1 MKKLKMNKFM
11 TGVVATTMAAPA
23 MLAPF
28 MTVAEPIMASQ
39 APVTDAKTG
48 LTTVTKVNGKYLTKD
63 ALVNPGDSVTFDIV
77 YMPGNQ
83 GLMTSF
89 VDTLPKG
96 LAFYPQSKYAMT
108 VFAVN
113 ADGTVGKEIT
123 DEGDLTLSDKTMT
136 WKPHDAKKYYFN
148 GVTNA
153 NHCRLLFHIT
163 TQVES
168 SVGSNAQLSNVAT
181 GNIRPPREGK
191 DVPISDKA
199 SVHTKGNPRN
209 PNIHKSVYAQN
220 DAGELLYP
228 DDYIT
233 NGTTP
238 SKFDPSKM
246 DEDKNNGGQ
255 DDLAPINISVSTDD
269 SDATILANSRAL
281 IAACGN
287 KVDCSALQHA
297 IDGVTPP
304 INDRVKA
311 KIIAAFRVVANNYQA
326 AMDEQNAHQTDP
338 TSTGPDQL
346 TLKNKADKYAYVVDA
361 HIPAGSIKQSL
372 SLSEPMENV
381 QAFTLSDI
389 KLYDG
394 TGSDITNQGK
404 ITEQKNNNNQ
414 NEVVWTANKSYV
426 QSIVNA
432 NRDVHIRMV
441 IPNVTVANATKD
453 DLSRYLVGGQIS
465 LPNTASLIDDNSP
478 IPSNTTI
485 VHVPDQTTPTPPPN
499 PTPKIPDTP
508 STVKEVSVDGGKTF
522 VTAET
527 PDKASPVGSNDNNY
541 VWRSSFRLSGAT
553 DFNKLVLTDHFETLQ
568 TLDKDN
574 LDKQVQV
581 YDSTGNNITNRGKLT
596 ATPTDSGKLD
606 ISWTASSEYL
616 TELNKKFG
624 KNNNTGPTFT
634 MSVTTNLK
642 NATDEQ
648 KKQYWNEDLHQ
659 WIIPNTSSSTTS
671 GTDSDGK
678 DHNNVTTDSNKSHV
692 SKDNP
697 SIPPKTKPQAV
708 KTVSTDGGSSYD
720 SANTPETAAGLGS
733 LNQKYVWKNTFSL
746 SNYTNYTKLVF
757 TDHFESL
764 QTLDTKHL
772 DQVVHVYDDT
782 GSDITAQGKLDSK
795 ENGKQIDVSWTASD
809 DYLKNTLNKNFGKNS
824 SKVPV
829 FNMTIT
835 TDLSKATKDQLQ
847 EYFNDKLNS
856 YVIPNKS
863 TLTTNSDDDSNNS
876 NTDTSTDQ
884 NTPTNPSYIK
894 VPKEKTPVTPP
905 NPDNPKPN
913 TPNPDNPNPN
923 NPNPNNPSPNNP
935 NPNQP
940 NTPNPNNPNVPPVI
954 TPGKPSSI
962 TKGIMIE
969 NGTNTFNSLTK
980 QLTIANQDAVA
991 WAKYS
996 PNELIARS
1004 TDISRQLKTVDKN
1017 DKDLPPKLIKEF
1029 ETAFAN
1035 LKKNPRKTSAKTKLV
1050 KALVKV
1056 SQGASA
1062 YNKAHLLNKNQQ
1074 PISNNATFVK
1084 GKNGTVVFKQGNLS
1098 ANLPHKNDNYQ
1109 YLINASVNPSDV
1121 QKLLQLSDPIDDV
1134 QINTVDLNNVK
1145 IYDSTGSDITNQ
1157 FKLDKGK
1164 SKNGHTVISATANDE
1179 LTKKVASGQTNY
1191 DFQMV
1196 ISHVSLKNMTKND
1209 LVNHADKAGKPA
1221 IYNEAS
1227 LVTDKKKVTS
1237 SKTKVTYPDQIVYTG
1252 IDKLKRNPWTL
1263 VGLIGALGAGIG
1275 AIFWGKH
1282 RNRNKKSE
1290 GTK

>member
-1 MKKLKMNKFM
+1 MKKLKKNKIMASSLATVMAFS
-11 TGVVATTMAAPA
+11 TGLTPIIA
-23 MLAPF
+23 
-28 MTVAEPIMASQ
+28 VAEPIMASET
-39 APVTDAKTG
+39 PVTDAKTG

-83 GLMTSF
+83 GIMSNF

-96 LAFYPQSKYAMT
+96 LAFYPQSKYAVT

-136 WKPHDAKKYYFN
+136 WKPHDGKKYYFN

-153 NHCRLLFHIT
+153 DHCRLLFHIT

-168 SVGSNAQLSNVAT
+168 TVGSNTQLANVAT

-199 SVHTKGNPRN
+199 TVHTKGNPKN

-220 DAGELLYP
+220 DAGELLLP
-228 DDYIT
+228 DDYNT

-246 DEDKNNGGQ
+246 DENKVGGGQ

-287 KVDCSALQHA
+287 KVDCSALEHA

-311 KIIAAFRVVANNYQA
+311 KIIAAFKVVANNYQV
-326 AMDEQNAHQTDP
+326 AMDAQNANQTDP

-346 TLKNKADKYAYVVDA
+346 TLKNKADKYAYVIDA
-361 HIPAGSIKQSL
+361 HIPAGSVKQSL
-372 SLSEPMENV
+372 AISEPLENV

-394 TGSDITNQGK
+394 TGQDITAKGK
-404 ITEQKNNNNQ
+404 ITEQKNKNNQ
-414 NEVVWTANKSYV
+414 NEVVWTANQGYV

-453 DLSRYLVGGQIS
+453 DLSRYIVGGQVSI
-465 LPNTASLIDDNSP
+465 PNIASLIDDNSP

-485 VHVPDQTTPTPPPN
+485 VHVPDNIPVTPPTPTP
-499 PTPKIPDTP
+499 KVPDVP

-527 PDKASPVGSNDNNY
+527 PDKASPVGTSDNNY
-541 VWRSSFRLSGAT
+541 TWRSSFKLSGAT
-553 DFNKLVLTDHFETLQ
+553 DFNKLVLTDHFESIQ

-574 LDKQVQV
+574 LDKQVTV
-581 YDSTGNNITNRGKLT
+581 YDSTGNDITNRGKLT
-596 ATPTDSGKLD
+596 ATNTDNGKVDL
-606 ISWTASSEYL
+606 SWTASSEYL

-624 KNNNTGPTFT
+624 KSNNTGPNFT

-642 NATDEQ
+642 NATDSQ
-648 KKQYWNEDLHQ
+648 KKQYWDDNLHQ

-671 GTDSDGK
+671 GTDNAGK
-678 DHNNVTTDSNKSHV
+678 EHNNVTTDSNKSHV
-692 SKDNP
+692 SENNP
-697 SIPPKTKPQAV
+697 SIPPKTPPKAI
-708 KTVSTDGGSSYD
+708 KTVSTNGGSSYD

-733 LNQKYVWKNTFSL
+733 INQKYVWKNTFSL
-746 SNYTNYTKLVF
+746 ANYTNYTKLIF

-772 DQVVHVYDDT
+772 DQVVHVYDDS
-782 GSDITAQGKLDSK
+782 GKDITAQGKLDSK

-835 TDLSKATKDQLQ
+835 TDLSKATKDQLKD
-847 EYFNDKLNS
+847 YFNEKVNG

-863 TLTTNSDDDSNNS
+863 TLTTNSDSDSNNS
-876 NTDTSTDQ
+876 HTDTTTDT

-894 VPKEKTPVTPP
+894 VPKDIPTTPS
-905 NPDNPKPN
+905 
-913 TPNPDNPNPN
+913 NPDNPN
-923 NPNPNNPSPNNP
+923 NPTNPS
-935 NPNQP
+935 
-940 NTPNPNNPNVPPVI
+940 NPNNPNNPNNPPVA

-962 TKGIMIE
+962 TKGIMVE
-969 NGTNTFNSLTK
+969 NGTNTFNAMTK
-980 QLTIANQDAVA
+980 QLTIANQDATE
-991 WAKYS
+991 WAKNT
-996 PNELIARS
+996 PNGLIARS
-1004 TDISRQLKTVDKN
+1004 ADISQQLKTVDKK
-1017 DKDLPPKLIKEF
+1017 DKNLPPKLIKEF
-1029 ETAFAN
+1029 ENALAN
-1035 LKKNPRKTSAKTKLV
+1035 LKKNPRKESAKAKLV
-1050 KALVKV
+1050 KVLAEV
-1056 SQGASA
+1056 SKGATA
-1062 YNKAHLLNKNQQ
+1062 YNKAHLLTNNQQQ
-1074 PISNNATFVK
+1074 PINSNATFVK
-1084 GKNGTVVFKQGNLS
+1084 GKNGTIIFKQGNVS
-1098 ANLPHKNDNYQ
+1098 ASLPHKNDNYQ
-1109 YLINASVNPSDV
+1109 YLIDASVNPSDV
-1121 QKLLQLSDPIDDV
+1121 QKLLQISDPIDDV

-1145 IYDSTGSDITNQ
+1145 IYDSTGSDITDQ
-1157 FKLDKGK
+1157 FKLNKGK
-1164 SKNGHTVISATANDE
+1164 SENGHTVISATANDE
-1179 LTKKVASGQTNY
+1179 LTKKVANSQTNQ

-1227 LVTDKKKVTS
+1227 LITDKKKVTS
-1237 SKTKVTYPDQIVYTG
+1237 TKTKVTYPDQIVYTG

-1263 VGLIGALGAGIG
+1263 VGIISAAVVVIGGL
-1275 AIFWGKH
+1275 FWNK